1 MSQQQHLKTAY
12 MLCMHVENMLQY
24 TTGTPGVRGRK
35 ERGQKK
41 HDGWSQRQRAHAQ
54 RSDTAPFFLCFYV
67 FLILGGFVNIICTVW
82 ITFLSVH
89 PLSQIVSTFFLFL
102 FFLIA
107 GFLFLH
113 TLFIQRGRHETTW
126 TVLRRFGYD
135 DDLELTQEYLF
146 PLWVQI
152 SLHVTLRGVQ
162 FKARSGEKSRYLN
175 KTRKLQIHQNICFCS
190 FSLYQDKDPSRLHHG
205 A

>member
-1 MSQQQHLKTAY
+1 
-12 MLCMHVENMLQY
+12 MLQY

-67 FLILGGFVNIICTVW
+67 FLILGGFVTIIRTVW
-82 ITFLSVH
+82 ISV
-89 PLSQIVSTFFLFL
+89 PLSLKLCPLFF

-146 PLWVQI
+146 PLWVLI

-175 KTRKLQIHQNICFCS
+175 KTRKLQIHQNVCFSS

>member
-89 PLSQIVSTFFLFL
+89 PLSQIVSTFFS
-102 FFLIA
+102 FFFFNCRLPLPA
-107 GFLFLH
+107 HPLH
-113 TLFIQRGRHETTW
+113 T
-126 TVLRRFGYD
+126 
-135 DDLELTQEYLF
+135 
-146 PLWVQI
+146 
-152 SLHVTLRGVQ
+152 
-162 FKARSGEKSRYLN
+162 ARSARDHMDRAEEV
-175 KTRKLQIHQNICFCS
+175 
-190 FSLYQDKDPSRLHHG
+190 RLWRRPG
-205 A
+205 AHAGVPVPPVSAD

>member
-1 MSQQQHLKTAY
+1 
-12 MLCMHVENMLQY
+12 MLQY

-41 HDGWSQRQRAHAQ
+41 HDGWSQRQWAHAQ

-67 FLILGGFVNIICTVW
+67 FLILCDHNSYCLNHFSECSPS
-82 ITFLSVH
+82 LSNCVH
-89 PLSQIVSTFFLFL
+89 

-175 KTRKLQIHQNICFCS
+175 KTRKLQIHQNVCFCS